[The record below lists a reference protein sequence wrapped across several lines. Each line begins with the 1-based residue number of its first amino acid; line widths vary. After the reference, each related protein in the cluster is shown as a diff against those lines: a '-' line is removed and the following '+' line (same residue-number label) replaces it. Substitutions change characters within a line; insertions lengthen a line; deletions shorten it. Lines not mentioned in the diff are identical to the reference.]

1 MLEAITIFSSV
12 FLTRKRKKS
21 PSLTLTLPG
30 GHRLNNLR
38 REEKLTA
45 NCC

>member
-1 MLEAITIFSSV
+1 MLEAKAMVSSV

-30 GHRLNNLR
+30 VHRLNNLR